1 MVLRDCPNESGECA
15 TEGCQKKKDHQWAPF
30 NGDKESLEKICKR
43 CYDASLRKAHKGT
56 KRACLDA
63 EAAPEEKS
71 PGDTVLKILTIY
83 QKR

>member
-1 MVLRDCPNESGECA
+1 MGALQRRQGEPREA
-15 TEGCQKKKDHQWAPF
+15 
-30 NGDKESLEKICKR
+30 LCKR